1 MPELPEVETA
11 VRRLRAALAGRTIE
25 RAQALHPALARRV
38 SPARLRSLRGAVV
51 RDVERRGKHQ
61 FIHLADGR
69 VLHAHF
75 RMTGDWI
82 VGRADEALPRFAR
95 AALTLDDG
103 SRVVLDDP
111 RALST
116 LDLHPAGAPLG
127 VDLGPEPSDRS
138 LTARSLHGALAKRRG
153 PIKPVLLDQR
163 VIAGLGNIY
172 TAESLWHARISP
184 LASASS
190 LDERLLARLLAA
202 IRRVIARATG
212 ARYTDASVSR
222 LAVYDR
228 EGKPCRRC
236 GTPIE
241 RIVQAGRS
249 TYFCPRCQPSPRV
262 AHAARKARGTR
273 AKTRG
278 TRAKARGR

>member
-11 VRRLRAALAGRTIE
+11 VRRLRAALAGRTIA
-25 RAQALHPALARRV
+25 RAQTLHPALARRV
-38 SPARLRSLRGAVV
+38 SPARLRSLRGARV

-82 VGRADEALPRFAR
+82 VDRADEALPRFAR

-116 LDLHPAGAPLG
+116 LDLHAAGAPLG
-127 VDLGPEPSDRS
+127 LELGPEPSDRT
-138 LTARSLHGALAKRRG
+138 LTARSLHAALVKRRG
-153 PIKPVLLDQR
+153 PIKPILLDQR

-172 TAESLWHARISP
+172 AAESLWQARISP
-184 LASASS
+184 IARATS
-190 LDERLLARLLAA
+190 LDERQLARLLAA

-236 GTPIE
+236 RTPIE

-249 TYFCPRCQPSPRV
+249 TYFCPRCQPSPR
-262 AHAARKARGTR
+262 
-273 AKTRG
+273 
-278 TRAKARGR
+278 AKARVR